1 MSQPADAA
9 ARAAALTDALTR
21 LGVAAAV
28 SADGGVATVRLE
40 AVERGSAAPILGR
53 AQRDAIISA
62 AQANGFTHVAL
73 ELTDAALRRAEPA
86 G

>member
-9 ARAAALTDALTR
+9 ARAVALHDALER
-21 LGVAAAV
+21 LGLRAGVAAE
-28 SADGGVATVRLE
+28 GGLATVRIE
-40 AVERGSAAPILGR
+40 PAGTAPEAPILTR
-53 AQRDAIISA
+53 EQRDAVVA
-62 AQANGFTHVAL
+62 AARANGFTHVAL